1 VLKIAEPKTPALI
14 FGDRFAKAVE
24 RQLLGQPYLETGEP
38 ATDAAIAKMLA
49 AAGSY
54 FPTPRPNVRPEHRI
68 GFDLPCGQRMV
79 GAIDVLDLRGP
90 EPVIRDH
97 KTRADRRYAPSAQEL
112 ATDLQLT
119 IYARAVQLE
128 FNAPSVNVGH
138 LTYVKPPK
146 AKAADVAFIQQVWEP
161 EVFLRSVTLDS
172 ERVAV
177 TMAGI
182 EADARAMHPL
192 RDASLPV
199 TDIPFDTSLKACW
212 AFNAPCPFTSTCP
225 KIAMPLIRPAAPSG
239 ALPPPPPG
247 RTAPAAPPA
256 AAPSRPAA
264 APPVAPARAGALPP
278 PPPPRGPAV
287 NPAPFDFDDNAEEVI
302 ASMGAVALADI
313 PQLKAAPRKRLE
325 AIGIRDSVEVAHLTI
340 AYLKA
345 AGISGAVADDI
356 LAIAEG
362 LRALHNVETPAP
374 FVVCP
379 ELGEPVATAAEIA
392 APLPALP
399 GAAPLSAAPISLPMT
414 AAPAATAPAV
424 LYIECQPV
432 RGLRYT
438 LLEDWIAPMLAA
450 VAADAKVPHYRL
462 ITEYGAASARLAQRV
477 QAQLST
483 APPEHLVVLFPYS
496 EAAKAVL
503 DLLIAAYPVV
513 IRR

>member
-1 VLKIAEPKTPALI
+1 
-14 FGDRFAKAVE
+14 
-24 RQLLGQPYLETGEP
+24 
-38 ATDAAIAKMLA
+38 
-49 AAGSY
+49 
-54 FPTPRPNVRPEHRI
+54 
-68 GFDLPCGQRMV
+68 
-79 GAIDVLDLRGP
+79 
-90 EPVIRDH
+90 
-97 KTRADRRYAPSAQEL
+97 
-112 ATDLQLT
+112 
-119 IYARAVQLE
+119 
-128 FNAPSVNVGH
+128 
-138 LTYVKPPK
+138 
-146 AKAADVAFIQQVWEP
+146 
-161 EVFLRSVTLDS
+161 
-172 ERVAV
+172 
-177 TMAGI
+177 
-182 EADARAMHPL
+182 
-192 RDASLPV
+192 
-199 TDIPFDTSLKACW
+199 
-212 AFNAPCPFTSTCP
+212 
-225 KIAMPLIRPAAPSG
+225 
-239 ALPPPPPG
+239 
-247 RTAPAAPPA
+247 
-256 AAPSRPAA
+256 
-264 APPVAPARAGALPP
+264 
-278 PPPPRGPAV
+278 V

-345 AGISGAVADDI
+345 AGIGGAVADDI

-379 ELGEPVATAAEIA
+379 QLGEPVATAAEIA

-399 GAAPLSAAPISLPMT
+399 GAASLSAAPISLPMT
-414 AAPAATAPAV
+414 AASAADSRKTVTVYLGNGPTV

-432 RGLRYT
+432 RGLRFS

-477 QAQLST
+477 QAGLST